1 MSFFKFMAEW
11 GIWDIFQTVVTIV
24 GGLVVLFYLFPRR
37 LLIVVFLC
45 VVAST
50 VFAQT
55 ETPQLQP
62 SEAKV
67 DSSPAQSYTLSP
79 DKYEKAV
86 AFSRAK
92 YQLYFVDTAY
102 GILILILL
110 LNLRV
115 APKYRDWAER
125 ISHRRFVQA
134 WIFASLFLLTA
145 AVLGLPTEIYR
156 QWLSRKYEQ
165 SIQGWGSWSWDWAK
179 AELVALIFG
188 AIVIWI
194 LYAIIRRSP
203 RRWWL
208 YFWLVSI
215 PLVILLVFIQPLVI
229 EPLFFKFEP
238 LQNKHPEL
246 VADISKVVARGG
258 LMIPPDRMFEMKAS
272 EKLKSLD
279 AYVTGIGASKRVV
292 VWDNTMKRLTNEQ
305 TLFVF
310 GHEMGHYV
318 LHHIP
323 QLIAWI
329 VALLLVFLYIG
340 NRGMHWALQRWGP
353 RWHIRGLEDWASF
366 PVLLLWLS
374 ILIFIVTP
382 IGNTI
387 SRHYEHEAD
396 IYGLEVIHGIVPRPA
411 DPAVPAFQTLGEVNL
426 SDPKPSRLI
435 ELWLYNHPP
444 LNKRIEF
451 AQTYDPWSKGHPQF
465 VK

>member
-1 MSFFKFMAEW
+1 MVA
-11 GIWDIFQTVVTIV
+11 
-24 GGLVVLFYLFPRR
+24 
-37 LLIVVFLC
+37 FLC
-45 VVAST
+45 AT
-50 VFAQT
+50 VSIVSAQT
-55 ETPQLQP
+55 ETPPTQT
-62 SEAKV
+62 AKAKI
-67 DSSPAQSYTLSP
+67 DNRPAQTYTLPP

-92 YQLYFVDTAY
+92 YRLYFADAAY
-102 GILILILL
+102 GILVLILL
-110 LNLRV
+110 LNLHV
-115 APKYRDWAER
+115 APKYRDLAER

-134 WIFASLFLLTA
+134 WIFGPLFLFTMG
-145 AVLGLPTEIYR
+145 VLGLPSEIYR
-156 QWLSRKYEQ
+156 QSLSRKYEQ

-179 AELVALIFG
+179 AEIVALLLG
-188 AIVIWI
+188 TIVIWI

-203 RRWWL
+203 RRWWF

-215 PLVILLVFIQPLVI
+215 PLVVLLVFVQPLVI

-258 LMIPPDRMFEMKAS
+258 LTIPPDRMFEMKAS
-272 EKLKSLD
+272 EKLNSLN

-292 VWDNTMKRLTNEQ
+292 VWDNTMTRLTNEQ

-340 NRGMHWALQRWGP
+340 NRGLHWAWQRWGP
-353 RWHIRGLEDWASF
+353 RWQIRRLEDWASF
-366 PVLLLWLS
+366 PVLLLLLG

-382 IGNTI
+382 IGNTL
-387 SRHYEHEAD
+387 SRYYEHQAD
-396 IYGLEVIHGIVPRPA
+396 IYGLEVIHGIVPRPTDA
-411 DPAVPAFQTLGEVNL
+411 AVVAFQTLGEVNL

-435 ELWLYNHPP
+435 ELWLYDHPP
-444 LNKRIEF
+444 LNKRIAF
-451 AQTYDPWSKGHPQF
+451 AQAYDPWSKGHPQF

>member
-1 MSFFKFMAEW
+1 M
-11 GIWDIFQTVVTIV
+11 
-24 GGLVVLFYLFPRR
+24 RR
-37 LLIVVFLC
+37 LLIVAFLC
-45 VVAST
+45 AIASI
-50 VFAQT
+50 VSAQT
-55 ETPQLQP
+55 ETPPPQP
-62 SEAKV
+62 TKAKI
-67 DSSPAQSYTLSP
+67 DNSPAQTYALPP

-92 YQLYFVDTAY
+92 YRLYFVDSAY
-102 GILILILL
+102 GILVLILL

-134 WIFASLFLLTA
+134 WIFAPLFLLTVG
-145 AVLGLPTEIYR
+145 VLGLPTEIYR
-156 QWLSRKYEQ
+156 QSLSRKYEQ

-179 AELVALIFG
+179 AEIVALVLG
-188 AIVIWI
+188 TIVIWI

-203 RRWWL
+203 RRWWF

-215 PLVILLVFIQPLVI
+215 PLVILVVFVQPLVI

-258 LMIPPDRMFEMKAS
+258 LTIPSDRMFEMKAS
-272 EKLKSLD
+272 EKLNSLN

-292 VWDNTMKRLTNEQ
+292 VWDNTMTSLTNEQ

-340 NRGMHWALQRWGP
+340 NRGVHWALQRWGP
-353 RWHIRGLEDWASF
+353 RWQIRRLEDWASF
-366 PVLLLWLS
+366 PVLLLLLG

-382 IGNTI
+382 IGDTL
-387 SRHYEHEAD
+387 SRYYEHQAD
-396 IYGLEVIHGIVPRPA
+396 IYGLEVIHGIVPRPTDA
-411 DPAVPAFQTLGEVNL
+411 AVAAFQTLGEVNL

-435 ELWLYNHPP
+435 ELWLYDHPP

-451 AQTYDPWSKGHPQF
+451 AQAYDPWSKGHPQF

>member
-1 MSFFKFMAEW
+1 MRKF
-11 GIWDIFQTVVTIV
+11 
-24 GGLVVLFYLFPRR
+24 
-37 LLIVVFLC
+37 LIVAFLC
-45 VVAST
+45 AIGSI

-55 ETPQLQP
+55 ETPPPQP
-62 SEAKV
+62 TKV
-67 DSSPAQSYTLSP
+67 NIDNSPAQTYTLPP

-92 YQLYFVDTAY
+92 YRFYFADAAY
-102 GILILILL
+102 GILVLILL

-115 APKYRDWAER
+115 APKYRDLAER

-134 WIFASLFLLTA
+134 WIFAPLFLLTVG
-145 AVLGLPTEIYR
+145 VLGLPAEIYR
-156 QWLSRKYEQ
+156 QSLSRKYEQ
-165 SIQGWGSWSWDWAK
+165 SIQGWDSWSWDWTK
-179 AELVALIFG
+179 AEIVALILG

-203 RRWWL
+203 RRWWF

-246 VADISKVVARGG
+246 VADISKVVGRGG
-258 LMIPPDRMFEMKAS
+258 LIIPPDRMFEMKAS
-272 EKLKSLD
+272 EKLNSLN

-292 VWDNTMKRLTNEQ
+292 VWDNTMNRLTNEQ

-329 VALLLVFLYIG
+329 VALSLLFLCIG

-353 RWHIRGLEDWASF
+353 RWQIRGLEDWASF
-366 PVLLLWLS
+366 PVLLLCLS

-382 IGNTI
+382 IGNTM
-387 SRHYEHEAD
+387 SRYYEHQAD
-396 IYGLEVIHGIVPRPA
+396 IYGLEVIHGIVPRPTDA
-411 DPAVPAFQTLGEVNL
+411 AVAAFQTLGEVNL

-435 ELWLYNHPP
+435 ELWLYDHPP

-451 AQTYDPWSKGHPQF
+451 AQAYDPWSKGHPQF

>member
-1 MSFFKFMAEW
+1 M
-11 GIWDIFQTVVTIV
+11 
-24 GGLVVLFYLFPRR
+24 RR
-37 LLIVVFLC
+37 LLIVAFLC
-45 VVAST
+45 AIVPIVS
-50 VFAQT
+50 AQT
-55 ETPQLQP
+55 ERPPPQP
-62 SEAKV
+62 TKAKI
-67 DSSPAQSYTLSP
+67 DNSPAQTYTLPP

-92 YQLYFVDTAY
+92 YRLYFAGAAY
-102 GILILILL
+102 GILVLILL

-115 APKYRDWAER
+115 APKYRDLAER

-134 WIFASLFLLTA
+134 WIFAPLFLLTVG
-145 AVLGLPTEIYR
+145 VLGLPTEIYR
-156 QWLSRKYEQ
+156 QSLSRKYEQ

-179 AELVALIFG
+179 AEIVALVLG
-188 AIVIWI
+188 TIVIWI
-194 LYAIIRRSP
+194 LYAFIRRSP
-203 RRWWL
+203 RRWWF
-208 YFWLVSI
+208 YSWLVSI
-215 PLVILLVFIQPLVI
+215 PLVILVVFVQPLVI

-246 VADISKVVARGG
+246 FADISKVVARGG
-258 LMIPPDRMFEMKAS
+258 LTIPSDRMFEMKAS
-272 EKLKSLD
+272 EKLNSVN

-329 VALLLVFLYIG
+329 VALLLAFLYIG
-340 NRGMHWALQRWGP
+340 NRGVHWAWQRWGP
-353 RWHIRGLEDWASF
+353 RWQIRRLEDWASF
-366 PVLLLWLS
+366 PVLLLLVG
-374 ILIFIVTP
+374 ILILIVTP
-382 IGNTI
+382 IGNTL
-387 SRHYEHEAD
+387 SRYYEHQAD
-396 IYGLEVIHGIVPRPA
+396 IYGLEVIHGIVPRPTDA
-411 DPAVPAFQTLGEVNL
+411 AVAAFQTLGEVNL

-435 ELWLYNHPP
+435 ELWLYDHSP

-451 AQTYDPWSKGHPQF
+451 AQAYDPWSKGHPQF

>member
-1 MSFFKFMAEW
+1 M
-11 GIWDIFQTVVTIV
+11 
-24 GGLVVLFYLFPRR
+24 PR
-37 LLIVVFLC
+37 LLIVAFLC
-45 VVAST
+45 AIVSV

-55 ETPQLQP
+55 EAPPPQTTK
-62 SEAKV
+62 AKI
-67 DSSPAQSYTLSP
+67 DNSPAQTYTLPP

-92 YQLYFVDTAY
+92 YRLYFADAAY
-102 GILILILL
+102 GILVLILL

-115 APKYRDWAER
+115 APKYRDLAER

-134 WIFASLFLLTA
+134 WIFAPLFLLTVG
-145 AVLGLPTEIYR
+145 VLGLPTEIYR
-156 QWLSRKYEQ
+156 QSLSRKYEQ
-165 SIQGWGSWSWDWAK
+165 SIQDWGSWSWDWAK
-179 AELVALIFG
+179 AEIVALVLG
-188 AIVIWI
+188 TIVIWI

-203 RRWWL
+203 RRWWF

-215 PLVILLVFIQPLVI
+215 PLVILVVFVQPLVI

-246 VADISKVVARGG
+246 VADISKVVVRGG
-258 LMIPPDRMFEMKAS
+258 LAIPSDRMFEMKAS
-272 EKLKSLD
+272 EKLNSLN

-292 VWDNTMKRLTNEQ
+292 VWDNTMTSLTNEQ

-340 NRGMHWALQRWGP
+340 NRGVHWALQRWGP
-353 RWHIRGLEDWASF
+353 RWQIRRLEDWASF
-366 PVLLLWLS
+366 PVLLLLLG

-382 IGNTI
+382 IGNTL
-387 SRHYEHEAD
+387 SRYYEHQAD
-396 IYGLEVIHGIVPRPA
+396 IFGLEVIHGIVPRPTDA
-411 DPAVPAFQTLGEVNL
+411 AVAAFQTLGEVNL

-435 ELWLYNHPP
+435 ELWLYDHPP

-451 AQTYDPWSKGHPQF
+451 AQAYDPWSKGHPQF

>member
-1 MSFFKFMAEW
+1 MRKF
-11 GIWDIFQTVVTIV
+11 
-24 GGLVVLFYLFPRR
+24 
-37 LLIVVFLC
+37 LIVAFLC
-45 VVAST
+45 AIGSIVS
-50 VFAQT
+50 AQT
-55 ETPQLQP
+55 ETPPPQP
-62 SEAKV
+62 TKV
-67 DSSPAQSYTLSP
+67 NIDNSPAQTYTLPP

-92 YQLYFVDTAY
+92 YRFYFADAAY
-102 GILILILL
+102 GILVLILL

-115 APKYRDWAER
+115 APKYRDLAER

-134 WIFASLFLLTA
+134 WIFAPLFLLTVG
-145 AVLGLPTEIYR
+145 VLGLPAETYR
-156 QWLSRKYEQ
+156 QSLSRKYEQ
-165 SIQGWGSWSWDWAK
+165 SIQGWDSWSWDWTK
-179 AELVALIFG
+179 AEIVALILS

-203 RRWWL
+203 RRWWF

-229 EPLFFKFEP
+229 EPLFFRFEP

-258 LMIPPDRMFEMKAS
+258 LIIPPDCMFEMKAS
-272 EKLKSLD
+272 EKLNSLN

-292 VWDNTMKRLTNEQ
+292 VWDNTMNRLTNEQ

-329 VALLLVFLYIG
+329 VALSLLFLCIG

-353 RWHIRGLEDWASF
+353 RWQIRGLEDWASF
-366 PVLLLWLS
+366 PVLLLCLS

-382 IGNTI
+382 IGNTM
-387 SRHYEHEAD
+387 SRYYEHQAD
-396 IYGLEVIHGIVPRPA
+396 IYGLEVIHGIVPRPTDA
-411 DPAVPAFQTLGEVNL
+411 AVAAFQTLGEVNL

-435 ELWLYNHPP
+435 ELWLYDHPP

-451 AQTYDPWSKGHPQF
+451 AQAYDPWSKGHPQF